1 MRRIFTAAGCAM
13 AFAMGVTFARADA
26 GSISFSGAVVEP
38 TCAVVASDGAPAPQG
53 TGGARPD
60 LRSCGR
66 TAGDAGQT
74 YARNVVQL
82 DAASVARDRLLD
94 YYAGY
99 AGTGPTGQPDVRL
112 VVRTYQ

>member
-13 AFAMGVTFARADA
+13 ALAMGVTFARADA

-38 TCAVVASDGAPAPQG
+38 TCAVVASDGTPAPQG
-53 TGGARPD
+53 ATDARPEV
-60 LRSCGR
+60 RSCGR
-66 TAGDAGQT
+66 TAGGDGQT
-74 YARNVVQL
+74 YARSVVQL
-82 DAASVARDRLLD
+82 DAASVAHDRLLN

-99 AGTGPTGQPDVRL
+99 AGTTGRPGVRL